1 MDSVLDFFLDL
12 DIDSYINWNT
22 KTMHKKSTS
31 NTDKKIIFNFVEIY
45 KKCLAEIKKYII
57 NGIAIFNEEEFN
69 SEFFFRQMNEK
80 NSNK

>member
-31 NTDKKIIFNFVEIY
+31 NTDKKIIFNFVE
-45 KKCLAEIKKYII
+45 
-57 NGIAIFNEEEFN
+57 
-69 SEFFFRQMNEK
+69 
-80 NSNK
+80 